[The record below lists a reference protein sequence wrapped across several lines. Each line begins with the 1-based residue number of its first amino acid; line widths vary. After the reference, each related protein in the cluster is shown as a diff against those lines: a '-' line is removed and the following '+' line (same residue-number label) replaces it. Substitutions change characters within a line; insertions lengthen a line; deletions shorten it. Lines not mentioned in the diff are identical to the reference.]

1 MASAARTMTAAD
13 TLSPI
18 VSCWPSPFDDVSD
31 TVAFPVPVGPDRNV
45 LDDGEGE
52 LFGLT
57 VNMIELIEG
66 SGSVLGVPLC
76 TMFSLVYQLVPVLV
90 I

>member
-31 TVAFPVPVGPDRNV
+31 TVAFPVPVGPDRNM
-45 LDDGEGE
+45 LDDCEGE

-66 SGSVLGVPLC
+66 SVPLC
-76 TMFSLVYQLVPVLV
+76 TSFSLVYQLVPVLV